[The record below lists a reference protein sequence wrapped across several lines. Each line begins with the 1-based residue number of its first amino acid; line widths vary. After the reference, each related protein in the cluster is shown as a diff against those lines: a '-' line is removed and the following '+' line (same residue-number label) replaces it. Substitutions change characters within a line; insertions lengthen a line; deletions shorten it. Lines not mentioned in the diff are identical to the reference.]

1 MSGSRSRA
9 IAFCVI
15 LFPAL
20 ALAFPQAD
28 PVPGGISIIPLA
40 NSSATKPTA
49 SFRGKSVLVAEH
61 NGQWLAIIGI
71 PLGSNPGLEFV
82 QLEDSE
88 ALLDILPKQYVEQ
101 RITLQDNKHVDLKMA
116 DAKRAL
122 ADKKL
127 SDKALATLSANA
139 PQLDF
144 SWPHPGPLS
153 SPFGLQR
160 FFNNQ
165 PRAPHSGLD
174 IAAAQGDPIKTP
186 ATGKVILVGD
196 FFFNG
201 KTVFIDHGQGVISM
215 FCHMS
220 KINVRAGQL
229 LKQGDVMG
237 LVGKTGRATGPHIH
251 WSLSLNNARVN
262 PLLFL
267 PTRP

>member
-1 MSGSRSRA
+1 MSGRRSRA
-9 IAFCVI
+9 VALCMM
-15 LFPAL
+15 LLPAL
-20 ALAFPQAD
+20 GLAFPKAE

-40 NSSATKPTA
+40 GSHAPKPSAL
-49 SFRGKSVLVAEH
+49 FRGKPVLVTEH
-61 NGQWLAIIGI
+61 AGQWLAIVGI
-71 PLGSNPGLEFV
+71 PLGSSPGLEFV
-82 QLEDSE
+82 QVGDTE

-101 RITLQDNKHVDLKMA
+101 RITLQDNKHVDLSVT
-116 DAKRAL
+116 DAKRAQ

-127 SDKALATLSANA
+127 SDRALATQSAIN
-139 PQLDF
+139 PQLEF

-174 IAAAQGDPIKTP
+174 IAAPQGDKIKNP
-186 ATGKVILVGD
+186 AAGKVILVGD

-201 KTVFIDHGQGVISM
+201 KTVFIDHGQGLISM

-220 KINVRAGQL
+220 KIKVKTGQW

-267 PTRP
+267 PPRP